1 MKFYRRIKN
10 MKQTGSYHGCS
21 ERYRAYHE
29 ARKDFEAAHTAL
41 EKLNGALAAME
52 DAPSSSTHIEAAIK
66 RAIKRVEDAEPVL
79 RAQLRTAEQAYFGR

>member
-1 MKFYRRIKN
+1 